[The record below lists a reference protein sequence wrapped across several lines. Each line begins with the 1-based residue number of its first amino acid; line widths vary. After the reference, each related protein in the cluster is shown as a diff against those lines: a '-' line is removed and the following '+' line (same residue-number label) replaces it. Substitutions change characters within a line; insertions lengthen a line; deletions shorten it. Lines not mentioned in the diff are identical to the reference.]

1 MERYLITVQARGPHC
16 PMAKAHYLAFF
27 LGGGG
32 TWFYARPASTLP
44 AQWLPRK
51 KVLRAKI
58 VIIITST
65 TSLLV

>member
-32 TWFYARPASTLP
+32 YLVLCTPTSTLP